1 MSGDNIRTQE
11 RLIEGRFQ
19 LLREL
24 GRGGMGV
31 VWLADDLQLYR
42 RVAVKELRPPP
53 GLSPDDRDVHA
64 RRALREARSAARIQH
79 PNAVTL
85 YHSVPATAADD
96 AVYLIME
103 LVDGSTLAQLIRA
116 NGPLPESTVA
126 AWGIQLLDVLQAAHD
141 LGIVHRDI
149 KPANIM
155 ITAANQVKLTDFG
168 IAHTVGDP
176 RLTHTG
182 TMGTQAYMAPELFNA
197 KPITPA
203 ADLWSLGATLY
214 HAAHGHGPF
223 DRETTEAI
231 LRAILIDDIP
241 APHCTPGLSQAIS
254 ALLRRDPAQRATIPQ
269 ARAQLLAATET
280 PPDTTAKS
288 PPPARPPSRPTQPPP
303 HPTQPPSGPEMAA
316 RPDTHARPAADTRAF
331 TNMPN
336 PFVRGLVRFGW
347 IIALVIFL
355 WSLPNRAPGL
365 GGTMILVLASYPI
378 ISRLIRSQWFALT
391 LSPPGLT
398 VELGLATKQQERTVN
413 IPWDRLIRIGTMR
426 RRSRH
431 YLCAWV
437 PAIGPVPEKSVRLC
451 PLGSPRFPVDAILAE
466 IQRRY
471 PTVAIEQAWRQ
482 Q

>member
-269 ARAQLLAATET
+269 ARTPLLAATET
-280 PPDTTAKS
+280 PPDTTGLTPK
-288 PPPARPPSRPTQPPP
+288 PPS
-303 HPTQPPSGPEMAA
+303 H
-316 RPDTHARPAADTRAF
+316 PDTTPEAPEDESPTRIPNSLRTPF
-331 TNMPN
+331 SRHRPN
-336 PFVRGLVRFGW
+336 PGRTITSRPITARRSGVGRSSPRSWPSWWLSSAAAATR
-347 IIALVIFL
+347 
-355 WSLPNRAPGL
+355 P
-365 GGTMILVLASYPI
+365 GGTRKPSTTSAPTAS
-378 ISRLIRSQWFALT
+378 R
-391 LSPPGLT
+391 
-398 VELGLATKQQERTVN
+398 
-413 IPWDRLIRIGTMR
+413 
-426 RRSRH
+426 
-431 YLCAWV
+431 
-437 PAIGPVPEKSVRLC
+437 
-451 PLGSPRFPVDAILAE
+451 
-466 IQRRY
+466 
-471 PTVAIEQAWRQ
+471 
-482 Q
+482 

>member
-1 MSGDNIRTQE
+1 MPGDNVRTQAP
-11 RLIEGRFQ
+11 LIAGRYQ

-31 VWLADDLQLYR
+31 VWLADDQQLTR
-42 RVAVKELRPPP
+42 QVAVKELRPPP
-53 GLSPDDRDVHA
+53 GLSEADRELCCQ
-64 RRALREARSAARIQH
+64 RALREARSAARINH

-85 YHSVPATAADD
+85 YDSVPATAADD

-103 LVDGSTLAQLIRA
+103 LIDGSTLAQLIQA
-116 NGPLPESTVA
+116 NGPPPESTVA

-241 APHCTPGLSQAIS
+241 APHCTPGLSQAHLGT
-254 ALLRRDPAQRATIPQ
+254 AETRPRPARHHPPNPHPAPGSHQTPGTHHRPHPQ
-269 ARAQLLAATET
+269 AA
-280 PPDTTAKS
+280 
-288 PPPARPPSRPTQPPP
+288 
-303 HPTQPPSGPEMAA
+303 
-316 RPDTHARPAADTRAF
+316 
-331 TNMPN
+331 
-336 PFVRGLVRFGW
+336 
-347 IIALVIFL
+347 I
-355 WSLPNRAPGL
+355 APGHN
-365 GGTMILVLASYPI
+365 P
-378 ISRLIRSQWFALT
+378 
-391 LSPPGLT
+391 
-398 VELGLATKQQERTVN
+398 
-413 IPWDRLIRIGTMR
+413 
-426 RRSRH
+426 
-431 YLCAWV
+431 
-437 PAIGPVPEKSVRLC
+437 
-451 PLGSPRFPVDAILAE
+451 GSPRGRVPHQDARTAFGHRSPATARI
-466 IQRRY
+466 RGGR
-471 PTVAIEQAWRQ
+471 
-482 Q
+482 

>member
-155 ITAANQVKLTDFG
+155 ITAANQV
-168 IAHTVGDP
+168 
-176 RLTHTG
+176 
-182 TMGTQAYMAPELFNA
+182 
-197 KPITPA
+197 
-203 ADLWSLGATLY
+203 
-214 HAAHGHGPF
+214 
-223 DRETTEAI
+223 
-231 LRAILIDDIP
+231 
-241 APHCTPGLSQAIS
+241 
-254 ALLRRDPAQRATIPQ
+254 
-269 ARAQLLAATET
+269 
-280 PPDTTAKS
+280 
-288 PPPARPPSRPTQPPP
+288 
-303 HPTQPPSGPEMAA
+303 
-316 RPDTHARPAADTRAF
+316 
-331 TNMPN
+331 
-336 PFVRGLVRFGW
+336 
-347 IIALVIFL
+347 
-355 WSLPNRAPGL
+355 
-365 GGTMILVLASYPI
+365 
-378 ISRLIRSQWFALT
+378 
-391 LSPPGLT
+391 
-398 VELGLATKQQERTVN
+398 
-413 IPWDRLIRIGTMR
+413 
-426 RRSRH
+426 
-431 YLCAWV
+431 
-437 PAIGPVPEKSVRLC
+437 
-451 PLGSPRFPVDAILAE
+451 
-466 IQRRY
+466 
-471 PTVAIEQAWRQ
+471 
-482 Q
+482 

>member
-1 MSGDNIRTQE
+1 MPGDNVRTQAP
-11 RLIEGRFQ
+11 LIAGRYQ

-31 VWLADDLQLYR
+31 VWLADDQQLTR
-42 RVAVKELRPPP
+42 QVAVKELRPPP
-53 GLSPDDRDVHA
+53 GLSEADRELCCQ
-64 RRALREARSAARIQH
+64 RALREARSAARINH

-85 YHSVPATAADD
+85 YDSVPATAADD

-103 LVDGSTLAQLIRA
+103 LIDGSTLAQLIQA
-116 NGPLPESTVA
+116 NGPPPESTVA

-254 ALLRRDPAQRATIPQ
+254 ALLRRDPTQRATIPQ
-269 ARAQLLAATET
+269 TRTPLLAATKPPAHTTGLT
-280 PPDTTAKS
+280 PKPPSHPDTTPEAPEDES
-288 PPPARPPSRPTQPPP
+288 PTRMPEQPSDTVLPPPPE
-303 HPTQPPSGPEMAA
+303 SGE
-316 RPDTHARPAADTRAF
+316 DDNVAADH
-331 TNMPN
+331 
-336 PFVRGLVRFGW
+336 
-347 IIALVIFL
+347 
-355 WSLPNRAPGL
+355 RAPQRRW
-365 GGTMILVLASYPI
+365 PI
-378 ISRLIRSQWFALT
+378 VT
-391 LSPPGLT
+391 T
-398 VELGLATKQQERTVN
+398 
-413 IPWDRLIRIGTMR
+413 
-426 RRSRH
+426 
-431 YLCAWV
+431 
-437 PAIGPVPEKSVRLC
+437 
-451 PLGSPRFPVDAILAE
+451 ILAVLVVV
-466 IQRRY
+466 IGGGSY
-471 PTVAIEQAWRQ
+471 AAWRHTQ
-482 Q
+482 TQYYVGTDGKQVIIYYGVNQKVLGMSLLSVYSRTGIPLSQVP

>member
-1 MSGDNIRTQE
+1 M
-11 RLIEGRFQ
+11 
-19 LLREL
+19 
-24 GRGGMGV
+24 
-31 VWLADDLQLYR
+31 
-42 RVAVKELRPPP
+42 
-53 GLSPDDRDVHA
+53 
-64 RRALREARSAARIQH
+64 
-79 PNAVTL
+79 
-85 YHSVPATAADD
+85 
-96 AVYLIME
+96 
-103 LVDGSTLAQLIRA
+103 
-116 NGPLPESTVA
+116 
-126 AWGIQLLDVLQAAHD
+126 
-141 LGIVHRDI
+141 
-149 KPANIM
+149 
-155 ITAANQVKLTDFG
+155 KLTDFG

-303 HPTQPPSGPEMAA
+303 HPTQPPSGPDMAA

-336 PFVRGLVRFGW
+336 PFVRGCLVRLDHRPCHLPLVVAEPRTRFGGNND
-347 IIALVIFL
+347 L
-355 WSLPNRAPGL
+355 GL
-365 GGTMILVLASYPI
+365 GVLSNHFPADPVTG
-378 ISRLIRSQWFALT
+378 FALT

-413 IPWDRLIRIGTMR
+413 IPWDREADPN
-426 RRSRH
+426 RH
-431 YLCAWV
+431 YETK
-437 PAIGPVPEKSVRLC
+437 I
-451 PLGSPRFPVDAILAE
+451 
-466 IQRRY
+466 
-471 PTVAIEQAWRQ
+471 
-482 Q
+482 